1 MGIMVPSLGI
11 NLGGDMSLTSLGDSL
26 FTKTQQRVL
35 GLLYGKP
42 DARFYTNE
50 ILRLAGMGRG
60 TITRILDTFVSSGI
74 LISFREGNQRYY
86 QANSQN
92 PIHNEL
98 VSIVRKT
105 FGITDVI
112 KVALDPVLEQIVLA
126 FVYGSIAKGEDTAS
140 SDIDL
145 MVITDSLSYGDLI
158 TVLADAEE
166 RLARPINPTIYT
178 PLQFRERIEQ
188 GNSFLMRVIAQPKL
202 WIKVSTKWKLLF
214 PEV

>member
-1 MGIMVPSLGI
+1 MGITVPSLGI

-42 DARFYTNE
+42 DTRFYTNE
-50 ILRLAGMGRG
+50 ILRMAGMGRG
-60 TITRILDTFVSSGI
+60 TITRILDGFVSSGV
-74 LISFREGNQRYY
+74 LVSFREGNQRYY

-92 PIHNEL
+92 PIYNEL

-105 FGITDVI
+105 FGITDVM
-112 KVALDPVLEQIVLA
+112 KTALDSVSEQIVLA
-126 FVYGSIAKGEDTAS
+126 FVYGSIAKGEGTAS

-158 TVLADAEE
+158 VALTDAEKT
-166 RLARPINPTIYT
+166 LARPINPTIYT
-178 PLQFRERIEQ
+178 PLQFRERVEKD
-188 GNSFLMRVIAQPKL
+188 NSFLTRVIAQPKL
-202 WIKVSTKWKLLF
+202 WLKGNDNDIATVR
-214 PEV
+214 

>member
-1 MGIMVPSLGI
+1 MLS
-11 NLGGDMSLTSLGDSL
+11 TSLGDAL

-50 ILRLAGMGRG
+50 ILRVAGMGRG
-60 TITRILDTFVSSGI
+60 TVTRILDTFVSSGI

-105 FGITDVI
+105 FGITDVL
-112 KVALDPVLEQIVLA
+112 KVALDPVSEKIVLA

-145 MVITDSLSYGDLI
+145 MVITDSLSYGDLM

-188 GNSFLMRVIAQPKL
+188 DNSFLTRVIAQPKL
-202 WIKVSTKWKLLF
+202 WIKGNDDDVAT
-214 PEV
+214 VR

>member
-1 MGIMVPSLGI
+1 MPS
-11 NLGGDMSLTSLGDSL
+11 TSLGDAL

-60 TITRILDTFVSSGI
+60 TITRILDSFVSSGV
-74 LISFREGNQRYY
+74 LVSLKEGNQRYY

-92 PIHNEL
+92 PIYNEL

-112 KVALDPVLEQIVLA
+112 KATLESVSEQIVLA

-145 MVITDSLSYGDLI
+145 MVITDNLSYSDLM

-166 RLARPINPTIYT
+166 SLARPINPTIYT
-178 PLQFRERIEQ
+178 PLQFRERIEKD
-188 GNSFLMRVIAQPKL
+188 NSFLTRVIAQPKL
-202 WIKVSTKWKLLF
+202 WIKGNDDDVAT
-214 PEV
+214 VR